1 MSSPQTAAQV
11 IDQYFLEHRAKALDL
26 AAFLD
31 RIERASDGAPV
42 AGSHDI
48 RVRAL
53 LRAIDL
59 LRDGKPERARRLL
72 ELWSDQTTEPIAK
85 APMKGAIGA
94 APLPGAAPLSGAASL
109 P

>member
-11 IDQYFLEHRAKALDL
+11 IDQYFIEHRSKALDI

-31 RIERASDGAPV
+31 RIERASDGTQV
-42 AGSHDI
+42 ADSKDI

-53 LRAIDL
+53 LAAIDL

-72 ELWSDQTTEPIAK
+72 ELWSDHSTEPIAT
-85 APMKGAIGA
+85 ASMKGAIGA
-94 APLPGAAPLSGAASL
+94 APLDTAASL

>member
-11 IDQYFLEHRAKALDL
+11 IDQYFLEHRAKVLDI

-31 RIERASDGAPV
+31 RIERASGGAPV
-42 AGSHDI
+42 ADSKDI

-53 LRAIDL
+53 LKALDL
-59 LRDGKPERARRLL
+59 LRDGKPDRARRIL
-72 ELWSDQTTEPIAK
+72 ELWSDQSTEPIAK

-94 APLPGAAPLSGAASL
+94 APLDGAPSL